1 MKTGLLAAALLLLPA
16 AASLHAQSVASPT
29 AQSPGARDHGAM
41 QRGEHGRHGGGM
53 ERLDTDQDGRISR
66 AEFDAGRAA
75 RDARMAQ
82 DPEHA
87 QWKQEWKAPEFNA
100 LDANHDG
107 FIVRSELRAYHE
119 RMRPQREADRNKRF
133 DERFAAA
140 DLNRDGKLGRTEVSE
155 AMPRL
160 ADKFNWLDEN
170 RDGFLS
176 RAELKADRDR
186 R

>member
-1 MKTGLLAAALLLLPA
+1 MKIAMLAAALLLLPVA
-16 AASLHAQSVASPT
+16 TLHAEE
-29 AQSPGARDHGAM
+29 GHR
-41 QRGEHGRHGGGM
+41 GRHHEGL

-82 DPEHA
+82 HPERA
-87 QWKQEWKAPEFNA
+87 EWKRAESNQGWHEPDFAA

-107 FIVRSELRAYHE
+107 YIVRSELRAYHE
-119 RMRPQREADRNKRF
+119 RMRPLREAERNKRF
-133 DERFAAA
+133 DERFVAA

-160 ADKFNWLDEN
+160 SDEFNWLDEN